1 MLMEKD
7 YINFDEMDN
16 MTETSEYREPQLEEL
31 EEEEKNVSEYLQ
43 DDLEIFDNIPIND
56 SVKLYL
62 KEIGKFSLLTAEE
75 EVELARKMQQGDM
88 QAKKKLI
95 DSNLRLVVSIAKR
108 YSSNGLGLL
117 DLIQEGN
124 IGLMTAIEKF
134 DYTKNVKISTY
145 ATWWIRQSIT
155 RAIADQSRTIRI
167 PVYMIDKCNRV
178 SRVQKELYEKT
189 GKWPSMEEIAKK
201 VNMSAERVEEILK
214 IPQEPVSLE
223 KPVGKDEDM
232 ELEDYMPDDNVPY
245 TADIVLDL
253 ILKEDMKE
261 LMNCLNDRERYIITL
276 RFGLD
281 DSEPMTLE
289 AIGKILGLTRE
300 RVRQIEMK
308 ALWRLKSRALKN
320 KMEEYIK

>member
-1 MLMEKD
+1 MVKD
-7 YINFDEMDN
+7 YINVEEVEEV
-16 MTETSEYREPQLEEL
+16 TENLEYREPQLEEL
-31 EEEEKNVSEYLQ
+31 QEEEKNVFEYLQ
-43 DDLEIFDNIPIND
+43 DDLEVFDNIPIND

-62 KEIGKFSLLTAEE
+62 KEIGKIPLLTADE
-75 EVELARKMQQGDM
+75 EVELARRMQQGDM
-88 QAKKKLI
+88 MAKKKLI

-108 YSSNGLGLL
+108 YSSNGMALL

-124 IGLMTAIEKF
+124 IGLIIAIEKF

-178 SRVQKELYEKT
+178 SKVQKELYEQT
-189 GKWPSMEEIAKK
+189 GKWPTMKEIAKK
-201 VNMSAERVEEILK
+201 VNMPEERVEEILK

-232 ELEDYMPDDNVPY
+232 ELEDYMPDDNAQY
-245 TADIVLDL
+245 TVDIVLNL
-253 ILKEDMKE
+253 ILREDMRE
-261 LMNCLNDRERYIITL
+261 LMNCLNERERYIITL
-276 RFGLD
+276 RFGLANR
-281 DSEPMTLE
+281 EPMTLE
-289 AIGKILGLTRE
+289 AIGKELGLTRE
-300 RVRQIEMK
+300 RVRQIEVK

-320 KMEEYIK
+320 KMEEYIN